1 MVGYNEYRQRR
12 KNGIQ
17 GRTRG
22 ETVYIR
28 VDLVRRFLF
37 LVKSEKKDL
46 TRTAK
51 SGIIYK
57 NGQVAPLCLFLGA
70 AHKTLT
76 L

>member
-1 MVGYNEYRQRR
+1 M
-12 KNGIQ
+12 
-17 GRTRG
+17 
-22 ETVYIR
+22 
-28 VDLVRRFLF
+28 
-37 LVKSEKKDL
+37 

-57 NGQVAPLCLFLGA
+57 NGQIAPLCLFLGV